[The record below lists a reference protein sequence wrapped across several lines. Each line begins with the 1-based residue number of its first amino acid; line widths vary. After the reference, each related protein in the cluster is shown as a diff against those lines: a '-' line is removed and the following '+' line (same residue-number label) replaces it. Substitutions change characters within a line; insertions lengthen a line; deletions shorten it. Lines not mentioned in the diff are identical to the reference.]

1 MHNYDARS
9 IELER
14 EIYCLQL
21 CTHKLG
27 QHCSKDSP
35 NTMFL
40 EVSLIKQ
47 IGSYYII
54 KGHKRW
60 KGTRTT
66 STGPKKG
73 SNLKENLERIET
85 EMPGAWV
92 RDAAHNCNPRTL
104 AVEIGRLTHWGHP
117 GLLRDFQTSHDFQRE
132 DYLKTQMQ
140 GKQFWLCNVSYQV
153 SYHLYTEYVLIDI
166 FILKT

>member
-1 MHNYDARS
+1 MLTEAMHNYDARS

-35 NTMFL
+35 NTMFI

-54 KGHKRW
+54 KGYKRW
-60 KGTRTT
+60 KGTSREEKTD
-66 STGPKKG
+66 GDRRVIGKG
-73 SNLKENLERIET
+73 ER
-85 EMPGAWV
+85 
-92 RDAAHNCNPRTL
+92 R
-104 AVEIGRLTHWGHP
+104 
-117 GLLRDFQTSHDFQRE
+117 
-132 DYLKTQMQ
+132 
-140 GKQFWLCNVSYQV
+140 
-153 SYHLYTEYVLIDI
+153 
-166 FILKT
+166 